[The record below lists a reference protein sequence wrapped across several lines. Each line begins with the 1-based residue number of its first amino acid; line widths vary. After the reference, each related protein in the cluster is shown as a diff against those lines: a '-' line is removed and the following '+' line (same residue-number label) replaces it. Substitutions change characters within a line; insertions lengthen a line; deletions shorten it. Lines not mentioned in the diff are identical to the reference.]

1 MGGSWGGQVRGVG
14 LGGSSWW
21 GQGGCERR
29 IEVFV
34 KIQKKTFFFWG
45 GGGVG
50 CGVEGGQAGCERR
63 IEDFVKIKKKKKKI
77 WGGGG
82 GRVGGVRVDVNVEL
96 KFL

>member
-1 MGGSWGGQVRGVG
+1 MGGSVGGTGGRGR
-14 LGGSSWW
+14 

-34 KIQKKTFFFWG
+34 KNQKKKFFLGGEG

-50 CGVEGGQAGCERR
+50 GGWGVG
-63 IEDFVKIKKKKKKI
+63 
-77 WGGGG
+77 
-82 GRVGGVRVDVNVEL
+82 GGVRVDVNEEL